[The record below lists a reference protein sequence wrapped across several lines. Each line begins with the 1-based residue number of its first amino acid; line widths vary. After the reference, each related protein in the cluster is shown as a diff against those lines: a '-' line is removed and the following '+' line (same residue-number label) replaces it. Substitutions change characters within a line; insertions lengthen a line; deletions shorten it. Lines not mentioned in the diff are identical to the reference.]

1 MPRTSWRDCGDRS
14 IGPDSWSTANTDR
27 VAFGIGTNGSRSTV
41 IGGCQDDP
49 VQDLDHAGPVYPLT
63 VWDRFV
69 AGPSLEGAGFQLSV
83 PTATKAAT
91 GLLSFDHEELVGR
104 GFGPN
109 LALRPARDS
118 MNGGTAIFQGELA

>member
-14 IGPDSWSTANTDR
+14 IGPDSWSTATPTASPLASGPTAHAR
-27 VAFGIGTNGSRSTV
+27 R
-41 IGGCQDDP
+41 CQDDP

-63 VWDRFV
+63 LVGPVRGWPI
-69 AGPSLEGAGFQLSV
+69 AGGSWIPAVG